1 MPDSVLTQQ
10 IVDNMPR
17 EWRGTTFRN
26 SNLLGR
32 EKFSQ
37 GLNALLDSHSAE
49 NPITTEDLDA
59 LGMAE
64 DYLRVA
70 SNVSTTLEALI
81 ARRKGCICS
90 QIISFGSLVM
100 PIVAV
105 AITTSK
111 TVHCYTGDAEAPLP
125 ATALELIK
133 LMGGSVEFH
142 AGTPQT
148 HDDGLVLRIENE
160 IVTASG
166 ENYPESDCAGVVTPN
181 VLHITDAA
189 KIDYLEIEIIRKRM
203 STPITS
209 PVALDMMQK
218 LASNA
223 NVSATWTAADGDDM
237 WAADD
242 ETSLPTFYEHL
253 QSMTGAPV
261 DMSARPYAYTA
272 GLPAIAAIWF
282 ALARAGGAELIMCS
296 TCYGGSSQLTDLLTE
311 RCPDQ
316 LRKHTFGVQGDADIV
331 KALKGALDMV
341 NGLPL
346 EAEAQRKKKTVLFIE
361 CPTNPNMKVPDMDA
375 LADMIESY
383 VNAAGAGRCMDDF
396 LLMIDATFAPG
407 SKVMEKLEKRLPALP
422 MMVFISMSKSVS
434 RGMTTGGA
442 LIANGN
448 AFARSLLADAGA
460 IGKSLDTTFK
470 LDQGQ
475 FLVDNHTGVEERC
488 FSAHGIASQIGETLR
503 KSVAEVAAGFDMPLA
518 FVLPEHAE
526 MGFTS
531 STFSFNLPKPEGATE
546 EETEAFAQ
554 KFVTEL
560 TTNKQFK
567 PCVSFGQD
575 NGLIY
580 CTVPAT
586 STQGCIKPEDK
597 ALQAVG
603 GVQLVR
609 LSFPPTMDIDNA
621 VAHVAASVA
630 AAYGK

>member
-1 MPDSVLTQQ
+1 MADALLTQQ

-37 GLNALLDSHSAE
+37 GLIQLLDSRSAE

-70 SNVSTTLEALI
+70 SNVSTTLETLI

-90 QIISFGSLVM
+90 QVISFGSLVM

-111 TVHCYTGDAEAPLP
+111 TVHCYTGDAESPLS
-125 ATALELIK
+125 ATAMDIIK
-133 LMGGSVEFH
+133 MIGGSVEFH
-142 AGTPQT
+142 AGAPQT
-148 HDDGLVLRIENE
+148 HDDGLVLRIENQ
-160 IVTASG
+160 IVAANG
-166 ENYPESDCAGVVTPN
+166 ERYTESDCAGVVTPN
-181 VLHITDAA
+181 VLHITDVT

-209 PVALDMMQK
+209 PVALDMMTK
-218 LASNA
+218 LATNSD
-223 NVSATWTAADGDDM
+223 VSATWAVAD
-237 WAADD
+237 ADD
-242 ETSLPTFYEHL
+242 LWPADDKTSLPTFYEHL
-253 QSMTGAPV
+253 QTMTGAPV
-261 DMSARPYAYTA
+261 DLAARPYAYTA

-296 TCYGGSSQLTDLLTE
+296 TCYGGSSQLTDLLTA
-311 RCPDQ
+311 RCPDK

-341 NGLPL
+341 NGLPA
-346 EAEAQRKKKTVLFIE
+346 EAEGMRKKKTVLFIE

-375 LADMIESY
+375 LADMIEAY
-383 VNAAGAGRCMDDF
+383 VNAGADRSMDDF

-442 LIANGN
+442 LVANGSPV
-448 AFARSLLADAGA
+448 ARSLLADAGA
-460 IGKSLDTTFK
+460 IGKALNTTFK
-470 LDQGQ
+470 YDQGQ
-475 FLVDNHTGVEERC
+475 FVVDNHIGVEDRC
-488 FSAHGIASQIGETLR
+488 FKAHGIASQIGETLR
-503 KSVAEVAAGFDMPLA
+503 KAVADNVGGYDMPLA
-518 FVLPEHAE
+518 FVKPEHAE

-531 STFSFNLPKPEGATE
+531 STFSFNMPKPEGANE

-560 TTNKQFK
+560 TTNRQFK

-609 LSFPPTMDIDNA
+609 LSFPPTMDIENA
-621 VAHVAASVA
+621 IAHVTASVA
-630 AAYGK
+630 AAYTK